1 MERDRST
8 KVIAIVALCVAVFG
22 LSVGFAAFSNDL
34 TIQSEATVKPDSN
47 DFDVNFSS
55 VNTSETDGAVTATTS
70 GASVTAQNA
79 TISNATDPTISGI
92 KVEFTEPGQ
101 SATYSFFAHNA
112 GKYDAFLNSVSF
124 KNATDAPT
132 NIDCVAAEGTSAAM
146 VASACDGISIKVQV
160 GETTFTGTTPN
171 IANHKLPIDQ
181 NQYEPVVVTIE
192 YAAGAA
198 RADGDFQVK
207 IGDIVLTYGSVD

>member
-1 MERDRST
+1 MDRDRST

-34 TIQSEATVKPDSN
+34 TIKSEATVKPNAS

-55 VNTSETDGAVTATTS
+55 SDTSETDGTVTATSTA
-70 GASVTAQNA
+70 GVTAQDATINNA
-79 TISNATDPTISGI
+79 TAPTISGI

-101 SATYSFFAHNA
+101 SAKYSFFAHNA
-112 GKYDAFLNSVSF
+112 GKYNAFLNNVTF
-124 KNATDAPT
+124 KNAKDANA
-132 NIDCVAAEGTSAAM
+132 NIVCVAAEGTNANM
-146 VASACDGISIKVQV
+146 VASACQGISIKVKV
-160 GETTFTGTTPN
+160 GTTTFVEPTPT
-171 IANHKLPIDQ
+171 ITSHELLID
-181 NQYEPVVVTIE
+181 QYEPVEVTIE
-192 YAAGAA
+192 YKTGAA

>member
-1 MERDRST
+1 MDRDRST

-34 TIQSEATVKPDSN
+34 TIKSEATVKPNAS

-55 VNTSETDGAVTATTS
+55 SDTSETDGTVTATSTA
-70 GASVTAQNA
+70 GVTAQDATINNA
-79 TISNATDPTISGI
+79 TAPTISGI

-101 SATYSFFAHNA
+101 SAKYSFFAHNA
-112 GKYDAFLNSVSF
+112 GKYKAFLNNVTF
-124 KNATDAPT
+124 KNADDANA
-132 NIDCVAAEGTSAAM
+132 NIACVAAEGTNANM
-146 VASACDGISIKVQV
+146 VASACQGISIKVKV
-160 GETTFTGTTPN
+160 GTTTFAEPTPT
-171 IANHKLPIDQ
+171 ITSHELPIDQ
-181 NQYEPVVVTIE
+181 YEPVEVTIE
-192 YAAGAA
+192 YASGAA

>member
-34 TIQSEATVKPDSN
+34 TIKSEATVKPNAS

-55 VNTSETDGAVTATTS
+55 VNTSETDGTVTGTPS
-70 GASVTAQNA
+70 DASVTVQNA
-79 TISNATDPTISGI
+79 TISNAADPTISGI

-112 GKYDAFLNSVSF
+112 GKYDAFLNNVSF

-132 NIDCVAAEGTSAAM
+132 NIACVAAEGTDATM
-146 VASACDGISIKVQV
+146 VASACQGISIKVKV
-160 GETTFTGTTPN
+160 GTTTFTGSTPN
-171 IANHKLPIDQ
+171 IASHELSI
-181 NQYEPVVVTIE
+181 NQYEPVEVTIE
-192 YAAGAA
+192 YKTGAA
-198 RADGDFQVK
+198 RADGDFQVN

>member
-1 MERDRST
+1 MDRDRST

-34 TIQSEATVKPDSN
+34 TIKSEATVKPNAS

-55 VNTSETDGAVTATTS
+55 SDTSETDGTVTATSTA
-70 GASVTAQNA
+70 GVTAQDATINNA
-79 TISNATDPTISGI
+79 TAPTISGI

-101 SATYSFFAHNA
+101 SAKYSFFAHNA
-112 GKYDAFLNSVSF
+112 GKYNAFLNNVTF
-124 KNATDAPT
+124 KNAKDANA
-132 NIDCVAAEGTSAAM
+132 NIACVAAEGTNANM
-146 VASACDGISIKVQV
+146 VASACQGISIKVKV
-160 GETTFTGTTPN
+160 GTTTFVEPTPN
-171 IANHKLPIDQ
+171 ITSHELPIDQ
-181 NQYEPVVVTIE
+181 YEPVEVTIE
-192 YAAGAA
+192 YKTGAA